1 MFEQFGIEL
10 TQSLKNFL
18 PELSLTGTLVLV
30 ILFDLIFGR
39 KFKNI
44 SAIVSIAGLIVTAIF
59 TITQY
64 GKTYQIFRGMFVVD
78 PYSTFFKFIFLLSAL
93 IIVVFSMQSYE
104 LRETSARRRLGEY
117 YFLILSLTLGAF
129 LMAGSVNL
137 LMMYLS
143 LELVSI
149 SSYILAGYIKE
160 SERSS
165 EASMK
170 YVIYGAL
177 SSGLMIY
184 GISLLYGL
192 TGELN
197 IFAVNAS
204 LLSSGYSPI
213 VLLISLIL
221 MLAGFGYKIS
231 AVPFHYWTPDV
242 YEGAP
247 ITVTAFLSVSSKAA
261 GFAMLVRFLKASFID
276 RTVTLGI
283 EGAWA
288 VIQGLPW
295 TQIIA
300 VLSALTMTIGNI
312 IAIWQN
318 NLKRMLAY
326 SSIAH
331 AGYILMGV
339 VVAQNLGISAML
351 IYFVAYLLMNL
362 GAFYCVML
370 VAEKTGS
377 EDIEVYKGLG
387 YRSPFLGV
395 VFTIFLVSLT
405 GIPPTFGFV
414 GKLYLFSA
422 LINAKIIWL
431 AIVGV
436 LNSVVSL
443 YYYIRVVRNM
453 FLRDPEVEK
462 TPIVLSP
469 AHIIVLLV
477 LVVPTL
483 LFGVY
488 FGPIVDLAQVSV
500 AMFGLR

>member
-1 MFEQFGIEL
+1 MPEQFGIEL
-10 TQSLKNFL
+10 IQSLKNFL
-18 PELSLTGTLVLV
+18 PEISLTVTLSLV
-30 ILFDLIFGR
+30 ILLDLILGR
-39 KFKNI
+39 KVRNI
-44 SAIVSIAGLIVTAIF
+44 GAFVSIAGLIVTLFF
-59 TITQY
+59 TIRQY
-64 GKTYQIFRGMFVVD
+64 GGNYQIFRGMFVVD
-78 PYSTFFKFIFLLSAL
+78 PYSTFFKFIFILSAF
-93 IIVVFSMQSYE
+93 IIIIFSLQSYE
-104 LRETSARRRLGEY
+104 LKQTSARRRTGEY

-129 LMAGSVNL
+129 LMAGSANL

-184 GISLLYGL
+184 GISLIYGL

-197 IFAVNAS
+197 IYAVNAS
-204 LLSSGYSPI
+204 LLSSGYSPV
-213 VLLISLIL
+213 VLLISFILI
-221 MLAGFGYKIS
+221 LAGFGYKIS
-231 AVPFHYWTPDV
+231 SVPFHYWTPDV

-261 GFAMLVRFLKASFID
+261 GFAMFVRFLKASFID
-276 RTVTLGI
+276 RTVTPGI

-288 VIQGLPW
+288 IIQGLPW
-295 TQIIA
+295 TEIVAII
-300 VLSALTMTIGNI
+300 SALTMTVGNI

-339 VVAQNLGISAML
+339 VVAQNFGISAML
-351 IYFVAYLLMNL
+351 IYLLAYLLMNL
-362 GAFYCVML
+362 GAFYCVMV
-370 VAEKTGS
+370 VADKTGS
-377 EDIEVYKGLG
+377 EDIETYKGLG

-422 LINAKIIWL
+422 LINAKLIWL
-431 AIVGV
+431 AVVGV

-462 TPIVLSP
+462 GSLAISP
-469 AHIIVLLV
+469 AHIVVLLL

-488 FGPIVDLAQVSV
+488 FGPIVDLAQSSV
-500 AMFGLR
+500 VMFGLR

>member
-1 MFEQFGIEL
+1 MVEQFGIEL
-10 TQSLKNFL
+10 IQSLKNFL
-18 PELSLTGTLVLV
+18 PEITLTLTLAFV
-30 ILFDLIFGR
+30 IIFDLILGR
-39 KFKNI
+39 KVRNI
-44 SAIVSIAGLIVTAIF
+44 GAYISLVGLAIAFFF
-59 TITQY
+59 TVKQY
-64 GKTYQIFRGMFVVD
+64 GGTYQIFRAMFVVD
-78 PYSTFFKFIFLLSAL
+78 PYSTFFKFVFLLSAFI
-93 IIVVFSMQSYE
+93 IIVFSLQSYE
-104 LRETSARRRLGEY
+104 LKETSARRRLGEY

-177 SSGLMIY
+177 SSGLMLY
-184 GISLLYGL
+184 GISLIYGL
-192 TGELN
+192 TGEIN
-197 IFAVNAS
+197 IYAINAS

-213 VLLISLIL
+213 VLLIALIL

-242 YEGAP
+242 YEGSP

-261 GFAMLVRFLKASFID
+261 GFAMLVRFLKVSFID
-276 RTVTLGI
+276 RTVTAGI

-295 TQIIA
+295 TEIIA
-300 VLSALTMTIGNI
+300 ILSALTMTVGNI

-351 IYFVAYLLMNL
+351 IYFLAYLFMNL
-362 GAFYCVML
+362 GAFYCVMV

-387 YRSPFLGV
+387 YRMPFLGV
-395 VFTIFLVSLT
+395 AFTIFLVSLT
-405 GIPPTFGFV
+405 GIPPTFGFI

-422 LINAKIIWL
+422 LINAKVIWL
-431 AIVGV
+431 AVVGV

-453 FLRDPEVEK
+453 FLRDPELEK
-462 TPIVLSP
+462 SSISLSTTHIVVML
-469 AHIIVLLV
+469 ILLI
-477 LVVPTL
+477 PTL

-488 FGPIVDLAQVSV
+488 FGPIVDFAQGSV

>member
-1 MFEQFGIEL
+1 MVEQFGIEL
-10 TQSLKNFL
+10 TQSLKNFI
-18 PELSLTGTLVLV
+18 PEITLTLTSAFV
-30 ILFDLIFGR
+30 IILDLIFGR
-39 KFKNI
+39 RVRNI
-44 SAIVSIAGLIVTAIF
+44 GAYVSLVGLAITFFF
-59 TITQY
+59 TVKQY
-64 GKTYQIFRGMFVVD
+64 GATYQIFRGMFVVD
-78 PYSTFFKFIFLLSAL
+78 PYSTFFKFVFIISAF
-93 IIVVFSMQSYE
+93 IIVVFSLQSYD
-104 LRETSARRRLGEY
+104 LKETSARRRLGEY
-117 YFLILSLTLGAF
+117 YFMILSLTLGAF

-177 SSGLMIY
+177 SSGLMLY
-184 GISLLYGL
+184 GISLIYGL
-192 TGELN
+192 TGEMN
-197 IFAVNAS
+197 IYSINAS
-204 LLSSGYSPI
+204 LLSSGYNPI
-213 VLLISLIL
+213 VLLIALIL

-247 ITVTAFLSVSSKAA
+247 ITVTAFLSVSSKSA

-276 RTVTLGI
+276 RTVTAGI

-295 TQIIA
+295 TEIIA
-300 VLSALTMTIGNI
+300 ILSALTMTVGNI

-351 IYFVAYLLMNL
+351 LYFIAYLFMNL
-362 GAFYCVML
+362 GAFYCVMV

-387 YRSPFLGV
+387 YRMPFLGV
-395 VFTIFLVSLT
+395 AFTIFLVSLT

-422 LINAKIIWL
+422 LINAKIVWL
-431 AIVGV
+431 AVVGV

-453 FLRDPEVEK
+453 FLRDPELEK
-462 TPIVLSP
+462 SPIALST
-469 AHIIVLLV
+469 AHIVVILVLLI
-477 LVVPTL
+477 PTL

-488 FGPIVDLAQVSV
+488 FGPIVDLAQGSV